1 MWKRIPVNIN
11 KKKRKMGVILLADKV
26 KSKNK
31 SGKLDKEGWYKN
43 KGKREKPR
51 IRLLPIENK

>member
-1 MWKRIPVNIN
+1 MGKRIPVNIN
-11 KKKRKMGVILLADKV
+11 KKKMKMGVILLADKA
-26 KSKNK
+26 KLKNK
-31 SGKLDKEGWYKN
+31 SGKLDKEGWYKR